1 LKTPAC
7 GLKAGVFFPHEQ
19 LGLRAEVIYA
29 TGKPMKR
36 PSKIS
41 EKNKTHLK
49 KRSTPPQTENEDT
62 TLWHDPLVHILLI
75 IAAGFFVYFNTV
87 TAPFLFDDYPYL
99 VNNPAIKDF
108 SYFADTNRILNL
120 GINADIKNNF
130 ILRPVSYF
138 SFALNYALHGL
149 DVRGY
154 HVANLIIHI
163 GNALLV
169 YLLLSLLLQTPAM
182 AADEQEK
189 SDSPAVKLRYLPFF
203 CALLFICHPLE
214 TQAVTYIIQRFT
226 PLVTLFYLGSL
237 VLYVYGRLGATT
249 TTRTACY
256 VFSVIF
262 AMLAM
267 KTKENAFTLP
277 VIITLFEFIF
287 FYGSIGKR
295 IARLVPFLLTMAIIP
310 INLMELSSLAKP
322 GESDAII
329 DSINLVNFR
338 SVSPWDYLMTQFGVI
353 ATYLRLLIMPIG
365 QNFDYDYPLQR
376 NFFRSAV
383 LMPLG
388 LLLLILGTGM
398 YVLYRSRNSCLPE
411 RHLYKIIAFGIFWF
425 FITLSVESSIIPID
439 DLIFE
444 HRAYLPS
451 IGFFMSIIAG
461 ITSVYSHGTGK
472 SFFSSKVALSTL
484 GAVILCFSAASIARN
499 TIWADSVIFWGD
511 VARKSP
517 KKPRV
522 HNNLGIA
529 LSEQGKLEEGIE
541 EFRTA
546 LQLDLKGLNPR
557 INLSKTLLIQKKYDE
572 AERELMTAARLNPR
586 NPLPHIILGQVYEGK
601 GELSKARWA
610 YLAAIKISPA
620 YPEAH
625 TRLGEIYAK
634 EEKIQDAIKEYETA
648 LQLYPNEIIR
658 IKILELNRMLGK
670 K

>member
-1 LKTPAC
+1 
-7 GLKAGVFFPHEQ
+7 
-19 LGLRAEVIYA
+19 
-29 TGKPMKR
+29 MKKS
-36 PSKIS
+36 SKIPG
-41 EKNKTHLK
+41 KNKIHRE
-49 KRSTPPQTENEDT
+49 KRSSSPETENDDIS
-62 TLWHDPLVHILLI
+62 LWHEPFVHVVFI

-87 TAPFLFDDYPYL
+87 TTPFLFDDYLYL

-108 SYFADTNRILNL
+108 SYFADTDRILNL
-120 GINADIKNNF
+120 GINPDIKNNF

-138 SFALNYALHGL
+138 TFALNYALHGL

-169 YLLLSLLLQTPAM
+169 YLLLSLSLQTPAM

-189 SDSPAVKLRYLPFF
+189 SDSPAVKLRYLPLF
-203 CALLFICHPLE
+203 CALLFACHPLQ

-237 VLYVYGRLGATT
+237 VLYVKGRLGATT
-249 TTRTACY
+249 TARTACY
-256 VFSVIF
+256 VISVI
-262 AMLAM
+262 AAILAM

-310 INLMELSSLAKP
+310 VDLMELSSLAKP
-322 GESDAII
+322 DESDAII

-353 ATYLRLLIMPIG
+353 TTYLRLLVMPIG
-365 QNFDYDYPLQR
+365 QNFDYDYPLQK
-376 NFFRSAV
+376 NFFSSAV

-388 LLLLILGTGM
+388 FLLLILGTGI
-398 YVLYRSRNSCLPE
+398 YVLYRSRDRRLPE
-411 RHLYKIIAFGIFWF
+411 RHLFKIIAFGICWF

-461 ITSVYSHGTGK
+461 IASLYSHRTGK
-472 SFFSSKVALSTL
+472 SFFASKVALRTL
-484 GAVILCFSAASIARN
+484 SAVILCLSAAGMARN
-499 TIWADSVIFWGD
+499 TIWADSVTFWSD

-517 KKPRV
+517 KKSRV
-522 HNNLGIA
+522 HTNLGIA
-529 LSEQGKLEEGIE
+529 LFEQGKTGAGIE

-546 LQLDLKGLNPR
+546 IRLKPSDTNAR
-557 INLSKTLLIQKKYDE
+557 INLGKSLLIQKMYDE
-572 AERELMTAARLNPR
+572 AASELLTAARLNPHD
-586 NPLPHIILGQVYEGK
+586 PVPHVFLGLVYEGK
-601 GELSKARWA
+601 GELSNARWA

-620 YPEAH
+620 SPDAH
-625 TRLGEIYAK
+625 IRLGELYAK
-634 EEKIQDAIKEYETA
+634 EEKIQDAKREYEAA
-648 LQLYPNEIIR
+648 LRLYPDEIIR
-658 IKILELNRMLGK
+658 KKIVELNRMQDK
-670 K
+670 R